1 MNFSTVIDLNKISA
15 TYDNK
20 SNNNP
25 ITVRFGFMFSF
36 LILSRLLV
44 LLLLVQLA
52 NPNPRRQD
60 LSWTCIRSSEDALS
74 ERLMYV

>member
-60 LSWTCIRSSEDALS
+60 LS
-74 ERLMYV
+74 